1 MRTCGRM
8 GNEWFLANFPDHL
21 GGNGGGFD
29 CPVLAWNRAGP
40 WAARQCVGQWERL
53 SLSRKTF
60 QEKTF
65 SFGAKHFTLF
75 LFFLSTEST

>member
-1 MRTCGRM
+1 MIQL
-8 GNEWFLANFPDHL
+8 E
-21 GGNGGGFD
+21 NGGGFD

-40 WAARQCVGQWERL
+40 WAARQRVGQWERL

-65 SFGAKHFTLF
+65 SFGGSRFAQSILPCF
-75 LFFLSTEST
+75 